1 MEKRTQVV
9 NGVRIAQALASDYII
24 IYYVNLETGRFIE
37 YSASDAFR
45 GLGVETDGEDFFAVS
60 HSNACRLIHPDD
72 REAFISTVTRER
84 FIEALR
90 GNQTVMLTYRMQL
103 DGALKYVS

>member
-9 NGVRIAQALASDYII
+9 NGMRIAQALASDYII
-24 IYYVNLETGRFIE
+24 TYYVNLETGRFIE

-60 HSNACRLIHPDD
+60 HSNARRLEHPDD
-72 REAFISTVTRER
+72 RETFIQAVNRDR
-84 FIEALR
+84 FMEALR
-90 GNQTVMLTYRMQL
+90 RNQAVMLTYRMQL
-103 DGALKYVS
+103 DGAWKYVS